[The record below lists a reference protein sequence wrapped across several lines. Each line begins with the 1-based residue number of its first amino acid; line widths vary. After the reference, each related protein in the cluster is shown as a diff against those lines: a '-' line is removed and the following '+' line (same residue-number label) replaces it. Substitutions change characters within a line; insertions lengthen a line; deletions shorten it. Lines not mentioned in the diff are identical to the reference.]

1 MNTLDS
7 LSCNQFSPYVDSH
20 FILITPAD
28 MPDIKLKL
36 LQINQII
43 SNQVQEN
50 FSLIFE
56 GPLEPR
62 LNQQIYDLEH
72 EQLGSLSLFMVPV
85 ARNANGMQYEV
96 IFNRLL

>member
-7 LSCNQFSPYVDSH
+7 LSCDQISPYVDSH
-20 FILITPAD
+20 FIVITPAD

-36 LQINQII
+36 LQVNPII

-56 GPLEPR
+56 GPLEPM

-72 EQLGSLSLFMVPV
+72 EQLGSLSLFMVQV
-85 ARNANGMQYEV
+85 ARNTSGMQYEV
-96 IFNRLL
+96 VFNRLL